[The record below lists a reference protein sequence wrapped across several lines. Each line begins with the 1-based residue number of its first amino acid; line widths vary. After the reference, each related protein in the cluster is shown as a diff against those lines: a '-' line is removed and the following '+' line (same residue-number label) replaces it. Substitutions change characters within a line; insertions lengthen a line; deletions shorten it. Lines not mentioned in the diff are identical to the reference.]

1 MAFGYK
7 LMSFHPSIS
16 VDKFWFELIDF
27 LSFFD
32 VTRQY
37 SFHFFPFELESWG
50 SVNGGKLD
58 FFPQFIDWPNRSIE
72 FWKRIDRVLEINL
85 KIKSSFFCIDLTHT
99 FGFTLQFNKNNLKA
113 TNFIIQ
119 T

>member
-1 MAFGYK
+1 
-7 LMSFHPSIS
+7 MSNANIHFI
-16 VDKFWFELIDF
+16 
-27 LSFFD
+27 
-32 VTRQY
+32 
-37 SFHFFPFELESWG
+37 FFPFELENWG

-119 T
+119 TWYASEGQEEKDDVNLNTFSLQNL